1 MASRS
6 VHQASETPAVCGAD
20 EKFPAAESLPGDA
33 PRGGPKLV
41 PGGQP
46 LPRLRPS
53 SRVGPRS
60 TPPGAPG
67 TRRRRAGGRSAG
79 SGRRKRPRGA
89 GAWRGPSLPHA
100 RSLPAARC
108 GPYQVLRSEALH
120 LARRAGGRALGALAE
135 PAADR
140 LGARRPTGEK
150 GRSAA
155 PRQPPSA
162 TDFAPCAVLSGPR
175 APPGPLGC
183 SRRPARVPPHLPRGG
198 APRRSPKPPRG
209 ATPDLPA

>member
-1 MASRS
+1 MRSSQPPSPYLETHLEAAPSWCLEASLSR
-6 VHQASETPAVCGAD
+6 ASA
-20 EKFPAAESLPGDA
+20 PAAEWVRGPPRQVPPG
-33 PRGGPKLV
+33 RGGAGREV
-41 PGGQP
+41 D
-46 LPRLRPS
+46 PRDP
-53 SRVGPRS
+53 
-60 TPPGAPG
+60 
-67 TRRRRAGGRSAG
+67 
-79 SGRRKRPRGA
+79 GRRKRPRGA